1 MAKIGF
7 IGVGNMGGPMAVN
20 LIKAGHQVKV
30 YDLSVQFAENVVAQ
44 SQAGTGSAHIV
55 ASPQEAVQ
63 DVEFVIS
70 MLPSGKIVE
79 DLYIHQQAILK
90 SMSAQ
95 TLVIDCSTIAAENA
109 INVSNA
115 AQALGIHMLDAPVS
129 GGVGGAVAGTLT
141 FIVGG
146 DQAAFEKANPILQ
159 NMGKNV
165 FHAGAS
171 GAGQTAKICNNML
184 LAVHMIGTAEAL
196 QLGVDNGLDAKVLSD
211 IMLQSS
217 GRNWSLELYNPFP
230 GTMENVPS
238 ANDYKGGFQT
248 DLMNKDLGLALEAG
262 VQSRSTLPMGQLAKS
277 LYALHGRKGW
287 GKKDFSSIQEMFARD
302 EDS

>member
-7 IGVGNMGGPMAVN
+7 IGVGNMGGPMAIN
-20 LIKAGHQVKV
+20 LLKAGHQLKV
-30 YDLSVQFAENVVAQ
+30 YDLSEELAAKVIEQVPPGDDYSRIAA
-44 SQAGTGSAHIV
+44 T
-55 ASPQEAVQ
+55 PQEAAQ
-63 DVEFVIS
+63 QVEYVIS

-90 SMSAQ
+90 SINPQ

-109 INVSNA
+109 INLAKA
-115 AQALGIHMLDAPVS
+115 AKELGIATLDAPVS

-146 DQAAFEKANPILQ
+146 DSEAYEQAKPILQ

-165 FHAGAS
+165 FHAGGS

-184 LAVHMIGTAEAL
+184 LAIHMIGTAEAL
-196 QLGVDNGLDAKVLSD
+196 QLGVDNGLDAKVLSQ

-230 GTMENVPS
+230 GVMENAPAS
-238 ANDYKGGFQT
+238 KDYQGGFQT
-248 DLMNKDLGLALEAG
+248 DLMNKDLGLAIAAG
-262 VQSRSTLPMGQLAKS
+262 QLNKSALPMGELAKS

-287 GKKDFSSIQEMFARD
+287 GKKDFSSIQKLFAR
-302 EDS
+302 EEN